1 MAKSIK
7 EITEDRKKIKEAF
20 ISGKIMSKEAVRL
33 LKENDAEMKEARR
46 AKRK

>member
-7 EITEDRKKIKEAF
+7 EITEDREKIKAAF
-20 ISGKIMSKEAVRL
+20 SSGKIKSKEAVRL